1 MRTPFL
7 LAATLVVPILATEA
21 QSYRT
26 SRTLTPPAVIR
37 LDPARVADALAR
49 ADVAWQEGRG
59 MDARRIYQGL
69 IAEQQEAREFA
80 GTAMWR
86 LALNYLYA
94 DEKTKA
100 AIQLDQLAEDAAT
113 FGDPALQLRANFE
126 AAVLWQQLKRPELVA
141 ARIERTQALL
151 QSPAIP
157 EADKEFVRA
166 RLK

>member
-1 MRTPFL
+1 MRTTML
-7 LAATLVVPILATEA
+7 LAATIVVCPLLSHA
-21 QSYRT
+21 QAYRA
-26 SRTLTPPAVIR
+26 SRAVTPPPVIR
-37 LDPARVADALAR
+37 LDPVRVADALAR
-49 ADVAWQEGRG
+49 ADVAWQAGRG
-59 MDARRIYQGL
+59 MEARRIYQAL
-69 IAEQQEAREFA
+69 IAEQRDARAFA

-100 AIQLDQLAEDAAT
+100 AVQLDELADHAAA
-113 FGDPALQLRANFE
+113 FGDPSMQLRASFE
-126 AAVLWQQLKRPELVA
+126 SAVLWQQLKRGELVP
-141 ARIERTQALL
+141 ARIERVQSLL

>member
-1 MRTPFL
+1 MRTPVL
-7 LAATLVVPILATEA
+7 IVATLVVPILSTEA

-26 SRTLTPPAVIR
+26 SRAVTPPAVIR
-37 LDPARVADALAR
+37 VDPARVADALAR

-141 ARIERTQALL
+141 TRIERTQALL

-157 EADKEFVRA
+157 EADKEFVRT